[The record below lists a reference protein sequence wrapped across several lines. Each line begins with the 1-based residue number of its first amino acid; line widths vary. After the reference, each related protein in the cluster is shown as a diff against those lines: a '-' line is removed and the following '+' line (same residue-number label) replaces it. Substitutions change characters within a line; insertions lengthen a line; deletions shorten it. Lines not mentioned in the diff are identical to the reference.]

1 MIRQISALAVLL
13 LGLTGASADA
23 QGKGRGK
30 PVSEVQVSNAKVKGP
45 GTDLEI
51 RIIRDYYSAQS
62 RKLKSLPP
70 GIAKNLARGKP
81 LPPGIAK
88 TRVPDDLIGLLPSRA
103 ESLWI
108 VAGDVVLLVDAG
120 DLIVDVVRLIF

>member
-62 RKLKSLPP
+62 GKLKSLPP

>member
-13 LGLTGASADA
+13 LALTGASADA

-62 RKLKSLPP
+62 GKLKSLPP

>member
-13 LGLTGASADA
+13 LALTGASADA

-62 RKLKSLPP
+62 SKLKSLPP

-88 TRVPDDLIGLLPSRA
+88 TRVPDDLMDLLPSRA
-103 ESLWI
+103 ESHWI